1 MQKLFDEVGSLDKRC
16 YEKFALSEDILME
29 HAAQGMAAFI
39 RKNFT
44 LASSV
49 LIITGSGNNGADGL
63 ALGRLLFKDYNVEIF
78 VLGESKSRMA
88 KLQDKRAHA
97 IHVKR
102 TIELNNADVI
112 VDAIFGTGFSGKLGS
127 EAKSVLQ
134 TLNKLDGYK
143 IACDIPS
150 GIRINGECD
159 TNSFKAD
166 TTLTMGAL
174 KKSLFN
180 DQAKEYVGN
189 IQVLDLGLSRKL
201 YETDSNWNLLCK
213 NDMNLPFRDA
223 KGKDTHKGTYGHLCI
238 SSGDKMGAS
247 VISALSALNFGTGL
261 VTLLSQE
268 TQTSSTIPF
277 ELMLSSAIPSNTSAL
292 ALGMGLGVSFDKEI
306 LERYLDNT
314 LPLIIDADIFSM
326 PIILEILKRK
336 KLVITPHPLEFVRLL
351 ELTGLAQISVDEL
364 QNHRFHYAELFSQKY
379 PDVVLLLKGAN
390 VIIAQREKYFINSN
404 GTSALAKGGSGDVLS
419 GLIGSLLAQ
428 GYEPLNATITASL
441 AHTQIALNYTGSDFS
456 LTPEDLIK
464 GIGNL

>member
-1 MQKLFDEVGSLDKRC
+1 MQKLFDEVGSLDERC
-16 YEKFALSEDILME
+16 YDKFALSEEILME
-29 HAAQGMAAFI
+29 HAAEGMAAFI
-39 RKNFT
+39 RRKFT
-44 LASSV
+44 LGSTV
-49 LIITGSGNNGADGL
+49 LVVCGSGNNGADGL
-63 ALGRLLFKDYNVEIF
+63 ALSRLLFKDYEVQIF
-78 VLGESKSRMA
+78 SLKESKSEMA
-88 KLQDKRAHA
+88 KLQDKRAHC

-102 TIELNNADVI
+102 TIELNEADVI
-112 VDAIFGTGFSGKLGS
+112 VDAIFGTGFSGKLDS

-134 TLNKLDGYK
+134 TLNKLNAYK

-150 GIRINGECD
+150 GIHKNGVCD
-159 TNSFKAD
+159 KNSFIAD

-189 IQVLDLGLSRKL
+189 IKVLDLGLSREI
-201 YETDSNWNLLCK
+201 YETDSNWNLLCFD
-213 NDMNLPFRDA
+213 DMDLPFRH
-223 KGKDTHKGTYGHLCI
+223 GKDTHKGTYGHLAI
-238 SSGDKMGAS
+238 SSGEKMGAS
-247 VISALSALNFGTGL
+247 VIAALSALNFGTGL

-268 TQTSSTIPF
+268 EQTSSTIPF
-277 ELMLSSAIPSNTSAL
+277 ELMLSKSLPSNTSAL
-292 ALGMGLGVSFDKEI
+292 ALGMGLGISSDIETLKA
-306 LERYLDNT
+306 YLNNT

-326 PIILEILKRK
+326 PIVLEILKRK

-351 ELTGLAQISVDEL
+351 ELTGLADISVNEL

-390 VIIAQREKYFINSN
+390 VIIAQRGKYFINSN

-456 LTPEDLIK
+456 LTPNDLIK
-464 GIGNL
+464 GIGKL

>member
-1 MQKLFDEVGSLDKRC
+1 
-16 YEKFALSEDILME
+16 
-29 HAAQGMAAFI
+29 
-39 RKNFT
+39 
-44 LASSV
+44 
-49 LIITGSGNNGADGL
+49 
-63 ALGRLLFKDYNVEIF
+63 
-78 VLGESKSRMA
+78 
-88 KLQDKRAHA
+88 
-97 IHVKR
+97 
-102 TIELNNADVI
+102 
-112 VDAIFGTGFSGKLGS
+112 
-127 EAKSVLQ
+127 
-134 TLNKLDGYK
+134 
-143 IACDIPS
+143 
-150 GIRINGECD
+150 
-159 TNSFKAD
+159 
-166 TTLTMGAL
+166 
-174 KKSLFN
+174 
-180 DQAKEYVGN
+180 
-189 IQVLDLGLSRKL
+189 
-201 YETDSNWNLLCK
+201 
-213 NDMNLPFRDA
+213 
-223 KGKDTHKGTYGHLCI
+223 
-238 SSGDKMGAS
+238 MGAS

-268 TQTSSTIPF
+268 IQTSSTIPF

-306 LERYLDNT
+306 LEGYLDNT

-364 QNHRFHYAELFSQKY
+364 QNHRFHYAEMFSKKY

-390 VIIAQREKYFINSN
+390 VIITQREKYFINSN